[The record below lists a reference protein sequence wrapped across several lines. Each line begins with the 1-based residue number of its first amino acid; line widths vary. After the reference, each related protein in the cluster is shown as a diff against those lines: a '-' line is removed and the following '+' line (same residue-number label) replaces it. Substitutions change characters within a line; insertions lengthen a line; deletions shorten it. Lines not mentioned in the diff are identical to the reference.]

1 MFPFLEHSSLL
12 MTPFEPIYLSK
23 GDRRGKCVVAEG
35 QEVAARLLSR
45 PPTQHLTLQAVLR
58 EKPSPPPSERH
69 LCNLPHTQH
78 NTHTR
83 TSFCCPTCFQ
93 AALPRLPW
101 LTAQFAPSAFMSSD
115 VIFTQVL
122 PRSRLRAGEPHT
134 PSARIPPLAAR
145 RRFSKQTALLL

>member
-78 NTHTR
+78 NTHTQHTR
-83 TSFCCPTCFQ
+83 GPAFVAPHVSRQLCPGC
-93 AALPRLPW
+93 PG
-101 LTAQFAPSAFMSSD
+101 
-115 VIFTQVL
+115 
-122 PRSRLRAGEPHT
+122 SRLSLLRRRLCRVMSYLLRCFPEVASVLGSLT
-134 PSARIPPLAAR
+134 RPPLV
-145 RRFSKQTALLL
+145 SLP